1 MNLGKVIGTVVS
13 AQQHPFYDGHKQLLV
28 RYTAPDGGYDGERY
42 VIALDMVDAGV
53 GETVLIQDEGNSA
66 RQMLGTDAYGPVR
79 SLVVGIV
86 DAVDAPTAGK
96 P

>member
-53 GETVLIQDEGNSA
+53 TPRRPI
-66 RQMLGTDAYGPVR
+66 RPLGLFACANGDHLFD
-79 SLVVGIV
+79 SLR
-86 DAVDAPTAGK
+86 K
-96 P
+96 